1 MAESSSRA
9 PLPLVLVL
17 KFVLN
22 VTLVWVLARYLDEYF
37 QLTGGLGAYVVV
49 GSLITLMNLIVR
61 PVLEIL
67 LLPLKLFATLLA
79 IVILHAA
86 FVQLTAMIVHKMDPG
101 VVTLEIFGGLLGWVV
116 VAGILGFGNWLLRA
130 AFR

>member
-1 MAESSSRA
+1 MAESSNRA

-17 KFVLN
+17 KFALN

-86 FVQLTAMIVHKMDPG
+86 FVQLTVMVVHKMDPG